1 MSGAS
6 GPAAGAPASSRL
18 ARLSP
23 ASRRVL
29 VSYLILLAVYAGCV
43 AVNRE
48 FLSWS
53 TMRLQLVQATFIGLI
68 AIGETFAILIGQID
82 LSVPWTITLS
92 AILGT
97 NLAALHGA
105 QWVAFAV
112 AIGIGV
118 AVGLLNTLGVF
129 VLRVHSLIW
138 TLSVNLLL
146 QGVAL
151 IYTNAAAPTTRIPS
165 VARFLALGNVGGMPV
180 AFLVWA
186 FFAALA
192 IAALRALP
200 FGRYVYAIGNRQAAA
215 LLSGVR
221 LGRIHAIVFI
231 LSALGAAMV
240 GLLLSGYASQ
250 AYLGMGN
257 DYLLPPI
264 AAVVIGGTRLTGG
277 EGGYVGS
284 IAGALTVVL
293 LQAMLVT
300 LNVSEG
306 ARQVIFGGILL
317 ALAFLFIRR
326 AR

>member
-1 MSGAS
+1 MNDASAGAS
-6 GPAAGAPASSRL
+6 TTSLL
-18 ARLSP
+18 ARLAP
-23 ASRRVL
+23 ARRRVL
-29 VSYLILLAVYAGCV
+29 FSYLILLVVYAGCV

-48 FLSWS
+48 FLSWN
-53 TMRLQLVQATFIGLI
+53 TLRLQLVQATFIGLI

-82 LSVPWTITLS
+82 LSIPWTITLS
-92 AILGT
+92 AILST
-97 NLAALHGA
+97 NLAAQEGA

-112 AIGIGV
+112 VIGIGV
-118 AVGLLNTLGVF
+118 TVGLINTLGVF

-151 IYTNAAAPTTRIPS
+151 IYINAVAPTTRIPPA
-165 VARFLALGNVGGMPV
+165 ARFLALGNLGGLPA
-180 AFLVWA
+180 AFLVWVLC
-186 FFAALA
+186 AALA
-192 IAALRALP
+192 IAALRMLP

-231 LSALGAAMV
+231 LSALCAAFV

-257 DYLLPPI
+257 DYLLPPV

-284 IAGALTVVL
+284 IAGALIVVL
-293 LQAMLVT
+293 LQAMLIT

-306 ARQVIFGGILL
+306 ARQVIFGAILL

-326 AR
+326 SR